1 MIPQKK
7 VVCLGGG
14 TGTFTVLR
22 GLKHYDHLQLSS
34 IVTMSDSGGS
44 TGKLRNDLRVLP
56 PGDVRQSLIALS
68 QEDDLMQHIF
78 TYRFEEGDLRGHNLG
93 NIILA
98 GLEKITGSFQQAV
111 NKVSDIL
118 AIKGKVIP
126 VTLQKTDLVAE
137 LKNGQIV
144 FGETNIDEPSHR
156 GKIRIKRVFLSPKVR
171 ANKDA
176 LLAIKEAEMIV
187 IGPGDLYTSIIPNLL
202 VTGISQAIQKTAAS
216 IVYIAN
222 LMTKYGQT
230 DGMTAVQHITLLER
244 YLGRKIDVVLWNTR
258 KLPQQALKKYAA
270 EKEFPVQKGVFPRR
284 IRIVEGDFLS
294 DDAVEKSKA
303 DPLKRSLIRHSSQKL
318 AGQLYTLLYG

>member
-1 MIPQKK
+1 MNIAKQ

-22 GLKHYDHLQLSS
+22 GLKQYSSLHLSS
-34 IVTMSDSGGS
+34 IVNMSDSGGS

-68 QEDDLMQHIF
+68 EEDDLMQQIF

-98 GLEKITGSFQQAV
+98 GLEKITGSFQAAV
-111 NKVSDIL
+111 NKVSDLL
-118 AIKGKVIP
+118 AIRGKVIP

-137 LKNGQIV
+137 LEDGELI
-144 FGETNIDEPSHR
+144 FGETNIDEPSYNR
-156 GKIRIKRVFLSPKVR
+156 QIKIKRVFLSPKVQ
-171 ANKDA
+171 ANEDA
-176 LLAIKEAEMIV
+176 ILALQQADMIV

-202 VTGISQAIQKTAAS
+202 VVGVPESFQKTAAMV
-216 IVYIAN
+216 VYIAN

-230 DGMTAVQHITLLER
+230 DGMTAVQHVTLLER
-244 YLGRKIDVVLWNTR
+244 YLKRKVDVVLWNTR

-284 IRIVEGDFLS
+284 IQVIEGDFLS
-294 DDAVEKSKA
+294 DEAIEKSKA

-318 AGQLYTLLYG
+318 ARQLYTLLYG